1 MFLSY
6 FLYIGKWRK
15 KFRAQTCYHFSKKRQ
30 TTSIFIAN
38 TEFGSFDIKLNIIV
52 LKCEAYSNFHFDFSL
67 LSSLSLAWYIKS
79 EMLKIYSDTLIF
91 FPSHAPLSSNVSATW
106 KKREKNETI
115 WSWLINS
122 RGDFCYIYWSSK
134 ESKSRRR
141 RKWNDNDRKYNLK

>member
-1 MFLSY
+1 MISFIYFPPKIKSEHLYLCHDVDWKLSSLLKIRKKSTLLIIFQTINFPQIIIIFFFDSSEAESQQKKLNMFLSY

-67 LSSLSLAWYIKS
+67 LSSLSRL
-79 EMLKIYSDTLIF
+79 IY
-91 FPSHAPLSSNVSATW
+91 
-106 KKREKNETI
+106 
-115 WSWLINS
+115 
-122 RGDFCYIYWSSK
+122 
-134 ESKSRRR
+134 
-141 RKWNDNDRKYNLK
+141 